1 MNQKAVEYQKTVE
14 VMTWLLDLDT
24 ETERKVSTYMQS
36 MGIKTFFLNLESFDL
51 PIEVLIKLQDLRAVI
66 EAFDGDIADLDLDGE
81 GGMRNE

>member
-14 VMTWLLDLDT
+14 VMTWLLDLDA

-36 MGIKTFFLNLESFDL
+36 GGIKTFFLNLESFDL
-51 PIEVLIKLQDLRAVI
+51 PVDVLIKLQDLRAVI

-81 GGMRNE
+81 GGDA